1 MIAAGSLQIAKRT
14 GAPIFLTG
22 LAVSP
27 AIQVQS
33 VWDKVMIA
41 APFGRG
47 CCIWEGPF
55 YVPANADDAAIETLI
70 AEWSAILSAA
80 TRKAE
85 AAVGRS
91 PIDPSTSR

>member
-1 MIAAGSLQIAKRT
+1 V
-14 GAPIFLTG
+14 FLTG

-33 VWDKVMIA
+33 VWDKVMLA

-47 CCIWEGPF
+47 ACIWEGPF
-55 YVPANADDAAIETLI
+55 YVPANADDAEIETLV

-80 TRKAE
+80 TRRAE
-85 AAVGRS
+85 ALVGRG
-91 PIDPSTSR
+91 PIDPKATR